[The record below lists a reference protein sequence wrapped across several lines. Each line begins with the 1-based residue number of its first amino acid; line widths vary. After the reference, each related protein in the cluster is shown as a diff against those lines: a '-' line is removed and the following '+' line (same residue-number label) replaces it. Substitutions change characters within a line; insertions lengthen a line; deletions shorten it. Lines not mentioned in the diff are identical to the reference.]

1 MLLTSLGEDLTM
13 GHTEL
18 HNKLRGLSPEDKLR
32 MLEFLWESMSRQD
45 LERAPL
51 TSAELDELDRRVAA
65 YRDNP
70 AAGVS
75 LQDLDDFLD
84 AK

>member
-1 MLLTSLGEDLTM
+1 MAE
-13 GHTEL
+13 TEL
-18 HNKLRGLSPEDKLR
+18 HNKLRSLSPEDKLHVI
-32 MLEFLWESMSRQD
+32 EFLWDSMSRQD

-51 TSAELDELDRRVAA
+51 TSAELAELDQRVAE

-84 AK
+84 AN